1 MNEPAFLS
9 PFIEAEEL
17 RIDVAG
23 AVALERTSFV
33 ANGRS
38 VVVAGDSTA
47 LMAALAGVEP
57 IRAGSLRLLGRDV
70 AKREHLPIVGLA
82 PLDPALPPKW
92 TALEYLTWSARL
104 SGLPKRAADKVAET
118 TLARLDLPSL
128 ANARLEVLSLAERR
142 VVVLAHAIV
151 AQPEVLVAA
160 MPLAGLSGP
169 PAEYVLRAIERATRD
184 RCSVI
189 SVARL
194 DPASPERPLVE
205 RADEVLVFASGRLV
219 RSGKPDS
226 LPRAR
231 VYLVT
236 VRHNAEALRER
247 LATRGLV
254 LRGGP
259 MRHFVELSREEDLDE
274 LFVASLEARAPI
286 VQLVPQDWC

>member
-1 MNEPAFLS
+1 MNELPS
-9 PFIEAEEL
+9 PPPLLEAAEL
-17 RIDVAG
+17 RIDLAG
-23 AVALERTSFV
+23 AVALERASFV
-33 ANGRS
+33 ANGRT

-47 LMAALAGVEP
+47 LMSALAGAEAV
-57 IRAGSLRLLGRDV
+57 RSGTLRLLGRDV
-70 AKREHLPIVGLA
+70 ARREHLPIAGLA

-104 SGLPKRAADKVAET
+104 SGLPKGTAET
-118 TLARLDLPSL
+118 MAHETLARLDLPSL
-128 ANARLEVLSLAERR
+128 ARTRLEVLGVAERR
-142 VVVLAHAIV
+142 VVVLAQAVV

-169 PAEYVLRAIERATRD
+169 PAEYVLRAIEWATRN

-194 DPASPERPLVE
+194 DATSPERPLVE

-226 LPRAR
+226 MPQGRL
-231 VYLVT
+231 YLVA
-236 VRHNAEALRER
+236 VRHNAQALRER
-247 LATRGLV
+247 LAMRGLE

-259 MRHFVELSREEDLDE
+259 VRHFVELSREEELDE
-274 LFVASLEARAPI
+274 LFAASLEARAPI